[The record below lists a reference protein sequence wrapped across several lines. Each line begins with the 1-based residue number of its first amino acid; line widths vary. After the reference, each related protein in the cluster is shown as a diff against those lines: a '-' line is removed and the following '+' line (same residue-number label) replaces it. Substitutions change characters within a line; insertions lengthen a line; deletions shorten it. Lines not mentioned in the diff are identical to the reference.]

1 MGTVEVGSKD
11 GDDEGH
17 SSKINVFN
25 GSIDVDILDL
35 TEVSAVISAVE
46 LPAGKYTKIRIT
58 VGDPR
63 LVLKADPDTVITNV
77 KVPSSVLQIS
87 KNFELPEGE
96 QSLLLLD
103 FGGIHLVERGNGGFN
118 LTPQL
123 RADVNVQNA
132 AVQLSGTIDTIDLD
146 EETITV
152 DTGSGLVEVDI
163 SEAVITSAGDLT
175 EGDTVTVDGIM
186 SADGSVQAD
195 TVVVDV

>member
-11 GDDEGH
+11 GDDEGN
-17 SSKINVFN
+17 SSKINVFD

-63 LVLKADPDTVITNV
+63 LVLKADPDTVITDV

-123 RADVNVQNA
+123 RAEVNVESA
-132 AVQLSGTIDTIDLD
+132 FVLLSGTIDSILDAGTIV
-146 EETITV
+146 V

-163 SEAVITSAGDLT
+163 SGAVVTSDGDLA
-175 EGDTVTVDGIM
+175 EDDSVTVEGVMSVDGT
-186 SADGSVQAD
+186 VKAD